1 MPPYAS
7 AATARQ
13 RTRRQS
19 YPGQRQPR
27 GSVDE
32 RQLSTAPALVGR
44 TGIPRYFC
52 GGALGRRSHLLRFQ
66 KLIRENRMKRC
77 RSDPKVPFT
86 NPYLRASHS
95 LPQTVTPAPHWL
107 RRAPVAVGR
116 RSSSQWS
123 FVRLA
128 AADPRGC
135 TRIHRCREADRF
147 RRLSG
152 AAPPLEIVRTAAL
165 TSIIRNRRES
175 RCDMSATTVPHRVR
189 TRRLER
195 SRIPVTAARY
205 RTQSGWS

>member
-86 NPYLRASHS
+86 NPHLRASHS

-152 AAPPLEIVRTAAL
+152 AAPPLEIGANCRANIDHTKSKRIALRYERDDDAAPSMNPP
-165 TSIIRNRRES
+165 T
-175 RCDMSATTVPHRVR
+175 
-189 TRRLER
+189 
-195 SRIPVTAARY
+195 
-205 RTQSGWS
+205 

>member
-1 MPPYAS
+1 MPPYAG

-13 RTRRQS
+13 RTRPQS
-19 YPGQRQPR
+19 YPGSAAASRECGRAPTFP
-27 GSVDE
+27 S
-32 RQLSTAPALVGR
+32 APALVGR

-86 NPYLRASHS
+86 NPHLRASHS
-95 LPQTVTPAPHWL
+95 LPQTATPAPHWL
-107 RRAPVAVGR
+107 RRAPVAVGT

-152 AAPPLEIVRTAAL
+152 AAPPLEIGANCRANIDHTKSKRIALRYERDDGAAPS
-165 TSIIRNRRES
+165 TNPP
-175 RCDMSATTVPHRVR
+175 T
-189 TRRLER
+189 
-195 SRIPVTAARY
+195 
-205 RTQSGWS
+205 